1 MSFVKIHG
9 RSQIKDNTID
19 ISKLESNFLSGSNWF
34 INSNNINKATITTIP
49 DPISLE
55 DVANKRYVDLKS
67 TLPLFGL
74 NDILVGNGSGYST
87 LKLIAGTGI
96 NINNSNNLLT
106 ISSTLSS
113 IVTSVN
119 SKTGNVILNTN
130 DIGLSLVENIA
141 LSTWNGT
148 SNINTLGNI
157 LYGTW
162 NANPISI
169 SKGGTGITNIPN
181 IGQVLIGTGT
191 DYVLNTLTAGTGV
204 TITNGPGTIT
214 ISSTGGGSSNYIYYD
229 HQYIGGGITGIIDG
243 VNTIFTLD
251 HIPDITSVHVYING
265 VLQTGPDPSY
275 IVSGANIIFSPNTT
289 LDLGDYLTVSYRVTI

>member
-1 MSFVKIHG
+1 MSFVRIHG
-9 RSQIKDNTID
+9 KSQIKDNTID

-34 INSNNINKATITTIP
+34 INSNGINKATITTIP
-49 DPISLE
+49 DPISVE

-67 TLPLFGL
+67 TIPLLGL
-74 NDILVGNGSGYST
+74 NDILVGNGTGYST
-87 LKLIAGTGI
+87 LKLTAGNGI
-96 NINNSNNLLT
+96 NISNSNNLLT
-106 ISSTLSS
+106 ISNTLSS
-113 IVTSVN
+113 LVTSVN
-119 SKTGNVILNTN
+119 SKTGNVILNIN

-148 SNINTLGNI
+148 SNINILGNI

-169 SKGGTGITNIPN
+169 LKGGTGITNIPN

-204 TITNGPGTIT
+204 TITNGPGTII
-214 ISSTGGGSSNYIYYD
+214 ISSIGSGSNYIYYD

-243 VNTIFTLD
+243 INTVFTLD
-251 HIPDITSVHVYING
+251 YVPDITSVHVYING

-275 IVSGANIIFSPNTT
+275 TVSGPDIIFAPNTT
-289 LDLGDYLTVSYRVTI
+289 LDPGDYLTVSYRTTI